1 MIILVTGDYGVG
13 KDTFADI
20 LVREFNKKDSDS
32 AQKILSYTTRP
43 PRDDEDLNNH
53 KFVNPKGLYLERSPW
68 IVAHTTINGYDYWTD
83 ISQFTKKYN
92 IYVIDRESIVQVM
105 KNTTQRLF
113 IVEIERN
120 TELITVSKERMNRE
134 KKISKTPLDS
144 FIIKN
149 NGTIQDLEKQ
159 AQTVVKLF
167 FE

>member
-53 KFVNPKGLYLERSPW
+53 IFVSPREPFLERSPL
-68 IVAHTTINGYDYWTD
+68 IVAHTTINGYDYWTY

-92 IYVIDRESIVQVM
+92 IYVIDRESILQVM
-105 KNTTQRLF
+105 QNTTERLF

-134 KKISKTPLDS
+134 KKVSKNPLDS

-159 AQTVVKLF
+159 AQTFVKLF

>member
-20 LVREFNKKDSDS
+20 LVREFNKKNSDS
-32 AQKILSYTTRP
+32 AQKVLSYTTRP

-53 KFVNPKGLYLERSPW
+53 KFINPKEVYLEGAPW

-83 ISQFTKKYN
+83 FSQFTKNYN
-92 IYVIDRESIVQVM
+92 VYVIDRESILQVM
-105 KNTTQRLF
+105 QNTTQRLF
-113 IVEIERN
+113 IIEIKRN
-120 TELITVSKERMNRE
+120 PELITVSKERMNRE
-134 KKISKTPLDS
+134 KKISKNPLDS
-144 FIIKN
+144 FIIEN

>member
-20 LVREFNKKDSDS
+20 LVRELNKKDSDS
-32 AQKILSYTTRP
+32 AKKILSYTTRL

-53 KFVNPKGLYLERSPW
+53 KFVSQKGLLERVPW

-83 ISQFTKKYN
+83 ITQFTKKYN
-92 IYVIDRESIVQVM
+92 IYVIDRESIFQVM
-105 KNTTQRLF
+105 QNTTERLF

-134 KKISKTPLDS
+134 KKVSKNPLDS

-159 AQTVVKLF
+159 AQTLVKLF

>member
-20 LVREFNKKDSDS
+20 LVREFNRRDSDS

-53 KFVNPKGLYLERSPW
+53 KFVSPRELVVEKYAL
-68 IVAHTTINGYDYWTD
+68 IITHTTINGYDYWTD
-83 ISQFTKKYN
+83 ITQFTKKYN
-92 IYVIDRESIVQVM
+92 VYVIDRESIVQVM
-105 KNTTQRLF
+105 QNTIEELF

-120 TELITVSKERMNRE
+120 TELITVLKERMNRE
-134 KKISKTPLDS
+134 KKVSKKPLDS

-149 NGTIQDLEKQ
+149 NGTIQDLENQ
-159 AQTVVKLF
+159 AQTFLKLF
-167 FE
+167 F

>member
-20 LVREFNKKDSDS
+20 LVREFNRRDSDS

-53 KFVNPKGLYLERSPW
+53 KFVSPRELFLEKDPL

-83 ISQFTKKYN
+83 ITQFTKKYN
-92 IYVIDRESIVQVM
+92 VYVIDRESIVQVM
-105 KNTTQRLF
+105 QNTIEELF

-120 TELITVSKERMNRE
+120 TELITVLKERMNRE
-134 KKISKTPLDS
+134 KKVSKKPLDS

-149 NGTIQDLEKQ
+149 NGTIQDLENQ
-159 AQTVVKLF
+159 AQTFLKLF

>member
-20 LVREFNKKDSDS
+20 LVRELNKKDSDS

-53 KFVNPKGLYLERSPW
+53 RFVTPNEIYLYGNPW
-68 IVAHTTINGYDYWTD
+68 IFAYTTINGYDYWT
-83 ISQFTKKYN
+83 SVFQFTKKYN
-92 IYVIDRESIVQVM
+92 VYVIDRESIFQVTR
-105 KNTTQRLF
+105 KTTEELL

-120 TELITVSKERMNRE
+120 TEPITVSKERMNRE
-134 KKISKTPLDS
+134 KKVSKIPLDS

-159 AQTVVKLF
+159 AQTFVKLF

>member
-53 KFVNPKGLYLERSPW
+53 KFVSPRELYLEGSPW

-92 IYVIDRESIVQVM
+92 IYVIDRESILQVM
-105 KNTTQRLF
+105 QNTTERLF
-113 IVEIERN
+113 ILEIERD

-134 KKISKTPLDS
+134 KKVLEKPLDS
-144 FIIKN
+144 FIIQN

-159 AQTVVKLF
+159 AQLLIKLF